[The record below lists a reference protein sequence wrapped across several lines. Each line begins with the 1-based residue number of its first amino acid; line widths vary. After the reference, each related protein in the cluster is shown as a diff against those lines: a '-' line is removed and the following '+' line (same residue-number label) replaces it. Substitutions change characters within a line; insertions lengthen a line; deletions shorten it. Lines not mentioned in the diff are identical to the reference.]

1 MRVLLI
7 NPFYPISET
16 PSPPLGLAFLAGA
29 LEQAGNPVKL
39 MDCVVFPYSRDY
51 LASMLRD
58 FKPDLVGATAVTMT
72 VDHALEALEAVKA
85 MDPSLTT
92 VIGGPHATFCATNIL
107 QSYDQVDVVVCGE
120 GENTLVALT
129 RALETH
135 APWEKIAG
143 IAFRNGNRIVRTAAP
158 PLADLDE
165 LAPPARQL
173 IPLGRYRALGMPVS
187 MTTSRGCPF
196 KCIFCV
202 GRKMV
207 GARIRYR
214 DPVRVVDEMEDLSVM
229 DFHQINLAD
238 DLFTANPD
246 HCLAVCNEIVDRGL
260 KVKWTSFARVD
271 TVSRKVLEKMRQAG
285 CTTVSFGVE
294 SGSPEMLR
302 RIKKGITLEQVVHA
316 MQLCRDCGID
326 PHASF
331 ILGLPG
337 ETETTLAQTVTFGD
351 HLKAMGVSHGFHILA
366 PFPGT
371 DVRERVDE
379 YDLQILSD
387 DWRQYHAN
395 RAIIRTAGVQSE
407 TMDAVVIDGER
418 QFDRWLGEIARIR
431 EDGRGTAEA
440 IWPLVRLEHT
450 VVIYD
455 MMMKRLIEEK
465 GDWPAEKSDQVDA
478 TPMGKL
484 IHRLSGELDHPP
496 ARIRAAIEFAAGQRY
511 LTRNTANGRI
521 RWSWVDY
528 L

>member
-29 LEQAGNPVKL
+29 LEQAGNQVKL
-39 MDCVVFPYSRDY
+39 LDCVVFPYSRSY

-72 VDHALEALEAVKA
+72 VDHALETLEAVKA
-85 MDPSLTT
+85 LNPSVTT
-92 VIGGPHATFCATNIL
+92 VIGGPHATFCETEIL
-107 QSYDQVDVVVCGE
+107 QSCGPVDVVACGE
-120 GENTLVALT
+120 GEHTLVALT
-129 RALETH
+129 HALETQT
-135 APWEKIAG
+135 PWEGIAG
-143 IAFRNGNRIVRTAAP
+143 IAFRSGNRIVRTAAA

-165 LAPPARQL
+165 LAPPARHL

-207 GARIRYR
+207 GARVRYR
-214 DPVRVVDEMEDLSVM
+214 DPIRVVDEMENLCAM

-238 DLFTANPD
+238 DLFTANSD
-246 HCLAVCNEIVDRGL
+246 HCLAVCNEILSRGL
-260 KVKWTSFARVD
+260 KVNWTSFARVD

-294 SGSPEMLR
+294 SGSPDMLR
-302 RIKKGITLEQVVHA
+302 RIKKGITLEQAVRA

-337 ETETTLAQTVTFGD
+337 ETETTLAQTLAFGD
-351 HLKAMGVSHGFHILA
+351 RLKAMGVSHGFHILT

-371 DVRERVDE
+371 DVRTRVDE

-387 DWRQYHAN
+387 DWRRYHAN
-395 RAIIRTAGVQSE
+395 RAVIRTAGVRPE

-418 QFDRWLGEIARIR
+418 QFDRWLEEIARIR
-431 EDGRGTAEA
+431 EDGRATAEA
-440 IWPLVRLEHT
+440 VWPLVRLEHT
-450 VVIYD
+450 VVLYD
-455 MMMKRLIEEK
+455 MMMKRLIEDK
-465 GDWPAEKSDQVDA
+465 GDWSAEKSDEADL
-478 TPMGKL
+478 TPTEKL
-484 IHRLSGELDHPP
+484 IHRLSAELDHPP
-496 ARIRAAIEFAAGQRY
+496 ARIQAAIEFAVGQRY
-511 LTRNTANGRI
+511 LTRSAANGRI
-521 RWSWVDY
+521 HWSWVDY

>member
-29 LEQAGNPVKL
+29 LERAGNPVRL
-39 MDCVVFPYSRDY
+39 LDCVVFPYDKGY
-51 LASMLRD
+51 LASVLKD

-72 VDHALEALEAVKA
+72 VDHALGVLDAVKA
-85 MDPSLTT
+85 LNPSLTT
-92 VIGGPHATFCATNIL
+92 VIGGPHATFCATEIL
-107 QSYDQVDVVVCGE
+107 QSCDQVDVVVCGE
-120 GENTLVALT
+120 GENTLVALAH
-129 RALETH
+129 ALGTD
-135 APWEKIAG
+135 APWEKTAG
-143 IAFRNGNRIVRTAAP
+143 IVFRDGNRIVKTAAV
-158 PLADLDE
+158 PLAELDE
-165 LAPPARQL
+165 LAPPARHL

-207 GARIRYR
+207 GARVRYR
-214 DPVRVVDEMEDLSVM
+214 DPVRVVDEMQALCAME
-229 DFHQINLAD
+229 FHQINLAD

-246 HCLAVCNEIVDRGL
+246 HCLAVCNEILNRGL

-271 TVSRKVLEKMRQAG
+271 TVSRRILEKMHQAG
-285 CTTVSFGVE
+285 CTTISFGVE
-294 SGSPEMLR
+294 SGSPDMLR

-337 ETETTLAQTVTFGD
+337 ETETTLAQTLAFGER
-351 HLKAMGVSHGFHILA
+351 LKDMGVSHGFHILA

-379 YDLQILSD
+379 YDLQIESD
-387 DWRQYHAN
+387 DWRRYHAN
-395 RAIIRTAGVQSE
+395 RAVIRTAGVRSE

-418 QFDRWLGEIARIR
+418 QFDRWLGELARIR
-431 EDGRGTAEA
+431 EDGRATDET

-465 GDWPAEKSDQVDA
+465 GNWPAETSDDA
-478 TPMGKL
+478 DETPTMKL
-484 IHRLSGELDHPP
+484 IQRLSGELDHPP
-496 ARIRAAIEFAAGQRY
+496 ARIRAAIEFAFGQRY
-511 LTRNTANGRI
+511 LTRNAENGWI
-521 RWSWVDY
+521 HWSWVDY

>member
-29 LEQAGNPVKL
+29 LERAGNPVKL
-39 MDCVVFPYSRDY
+39 LDCVVFPYSRNY
-51 LASMLRD
+51 LASTLRD

-72 VDHALEALEAVKA
+72 VDHALDALEAVKSL
-85 MDPSLTT
+85 DPSLTT
-92 VIGGPHATFCATNIL
+92 VIGGPHATFCATDIL
-107 QSYDQVDVVVCGE
+107 RSCDQVDVVVCGE
-120 GENTLVALT
+120 GENTIVALT
-129 RALETH
+129 QAIETNLPLEG
-135 APWEKIAG
+135 IAG
-143 IAFRNGNRIVRTAAP
+143 IAFRKGNRIATTAEA
-158 PLADLDE
+158 PLADLNE
-165 LAPPARQL
+165 LAPPARHL

-207 GARIRYR
+207 GARVRYH
-214 DPVRVVDEMEDLSVM
+214 DPVRVVDEMERLSVM

-246 HCLAVCNEIVDRGL
+246 HCLAVCNEIMDRGL

-271 TVSRKVLEKMRQAG
+271 TVSRRILEKMRLAG

-294 SGSPEMLR
+294 SGSPDMLR
-302 RIKKGITLEQVVHA
+302 RVKKGITLEQVVRA
-316 MQLCRDCGID
+316 VQLCLDCGID

-337 ETETTLAQTVTFGD
+337 ETEATLAQTLAFGER
-351 HLKAMGVSHGFHILA
+351 LKDMGVSHGFHILA

-371 DVRERVDE
+371 DVRERVDD
-379 YDLQILSD
+379 YDLQIVSD

-395 RAIIRTAGVQSE
+395 RAVIRTAGVQSE
-407 TMDAVVIDGER
+407 IMDAVVIDGER

-431 EDGRGTAEA
+431 EEGRATTQE

-465 GDWPAEKSDQVDA
+465 GVWPAEKSDNADA
-478 TPMGKL
+478 PLTGKL

-496 ARIRAAIEFAAGQRY
+496 ERIRAAIEFAAGQGC
-511 LTRNTANGRI
+511 LTRNTINERI
-521 RWSWVDY
+521 QWSWVDY

>member
-1 MRVLLI
+1 LRVLLI
-7 NPFYPISET
+7 NPYYPISET

-29 LEQAGNPVKL
+29 LERAGNQVKL
-39 MDCVVFPYSRDY
+39 LDCVVFPFSRDL

-58 FKPDLVGATAVTMT
+58 FHPELVGSTAVTMT
-72 VDHALEALEAVKA
+72 VDHALEALESVKA
-85 MDPSLTT
+85 LDPSITT
-92 VIGGPHATFCATNIL
+92 VIGGPHATFCATDIL
-107 QSYDQVDVVVCGE
+107 QSCDQVDVVVCGE

-129 RALETH
+129 KALESK
-135 APWEKIAG
+135 ASWEGIPG
-143 IAFRNGNRIVRTAAP
+143 IAFRDGHRIAATASP
-158 PLADLDE
+158 PLADLDD
-165 LAPPARQL
+165 LAPPARHL

-187 MTTSRGCPF
+187 MTTSRGCPY

-207 GARIRYR
+207 GARVRYR
-214 DPVRVVDEMEDLSVM
+214 DPVRVVDEMEDLSTL

-238 DLFTANPD
+238 DLFTANAD
-246 HCLAVCNEIVDRGL
+246 HCLAVCNEILYRGL
-260 KVKWTSFARVD
+260 RVNWTSFARVD
-271 TVSRKVLEKMRQAG
+271 TVSRQMLDKMRQAG

-294 SGSPEMLR
+294 SGSPKMLR

-337 ETETTLAQTVTFGD
+337 ETEKTLRQTLAFGER
-351 HLKAMGVSHGFHILA
+351 LKAMGVSHGFHILA

-387 DWRQYHAN
+387 DWRRYHAN

-407 TMDAVVIDGER
+407 TMDAIVIDGER
-418 QFDRWLGEIARIR
+418 QFDQWLGDIGRTR
-431 EDGRGTAEA
+431 EEGRATAEE

-465 GDWPAEKSDQVDA
+465 GDWPAGKSDKTDA
-478 TPMGKL
+478 HPIGKL
-484 IHRLSGELDHPP
+484 IRRLSGELNHPP
-496 ARIRAAIEFAAGQRY
+496 ARIRAAIEFAAGKRY
-511 LTRNTANGRI
+511 LARNTANGRVH
-521 RWSWVDY
+521 WSWVDY

>member
-1 MRVLLI
+1 M
-7 NPFYPISET
+7 P
-16 PSPPLGLAFLAGA
+16 
-29 LEQAGNPVKL
+29 
-39 MDCVVFPYSRDY
+39 
-51 LASMLRD
+51 
-58 FKPDLVGATAVTMT
+58 FKPSKRSK
-72 VDHALEALEAVKA
+72 AL
-85 MDPSLTT
+85 DPSLTT
-92 VIGGPHATFCATNIL
+92 VIGGPHATFCATDIL
-107 QSYDQVDVVVCGE
+107 RSCDQVDGVVCGE
-120 GENTLVALT
+120 GEKALVALT
-129 RALETH
+129 QAVETH
-135 APWEKIAG
+135 APWEGIAG
-143 IAFRNGNRIVRTAAP
+143 IAFRKGNRIVKTAAA

-165 LAPPARQL
+165 LAPPARHL

-207 GARIRYR
+207 GARVRYR
-214 DPVRVVDEMEDLSVM
+214 DPIRVVDEMERLSVM

-238 DLFTANPD
+238 DLFTANAD
-246 HCLAVCNEIVDRGL
+246 HCLAVCNEILSRGL

-271 TVSRKVLEKMRQAG
+271 TVSHRVLEKMHQAG

-294 SGSPEMLR
+294 SGSPDMLR

-337 ETETTLAQTVTFGD
+337 ETETTLAQTLAFGER
-351 HLKAMGVSHGFHILA
+351 LKDMGVSHGFHILA

-379 YDLQILSD
+379 YDLQILSN
-387 DWRQYHAN
+387 DWRRYHAN
-395 RAIIRTAGVQSE
+395 RAVIRTAGVKSE

-431 EDGRGTAEA
+431 EDGRATAEK

-455 MMMKRLIEEK
+455 MMMKRLIEDK
-465 GDWPAEKSDQVDA
+465 GNWPAETSDEADA
-478 TPMGKL
+478 NPTGKL
-484 IHRLSGELDHPP
+484 IDRLSGELDHPP
-496 ARIRAAIEFAAGQRY
+496 ARIRAAIEFALGQRY

-521 RWSWVDY
+521 HWSWVDY
-528 L
+528 F

>member
-7 NPFYPISET
+7 NPYYPISET

-29 LEQAGNPVKL
+29 LERTGNRVKL
-39 MDCVVFPYSRDY
+39 LDCVVFPFSRDW

-58 FKPDLVGATAVTMT
+58 FHPELVGATAVTMT
-72 VDHALEALEAVKA
+72 VDHALEALESVKA
-85 MDPSLTT
+85 LDPSITT
-92 VIGGPHATFCATNIL
+92 VIGGPHATFCATEIL
-107 QSYDQVDVVVCGE
+107 QSCDQVDVVVCGE

-129 RALETH
+129 KALESK
-135 APWEKIAG
+135 ASWEGIPG
-143 IAFRNGNRIVRTAAP
+143 IAFRDGHRIAATASP

-165 LAPPARQL
+165 LAPPARHL

-187 MTTSRGCPF
+187 MTTSRGCPY

-207 GARIRYR
+207 GARVRYR
-214 DPVRVVDEMEDLSVM
+214 DPVRVVDEMEDLSTL

-238 DLFTANPD
+238 DLFTANAD
-246 HCLAVCNEIVDRGL
+246 HCLAVCNEILNRGL
-260 KVKWTSFARVD
+260 RVKWTSFARVD
-271 TVSRKVLEKMRQAG
+271 TVSRQMLDKMRQAG

-337 ETETTLAQTVTFGD
+337 ETETTLRQTLAFGER
-351 HLKAMGVSHGFHILA
+351 LKAMGVSHGFHILA

-387 DWRQYHAN
+387 DWRRYHAN

-407 TMDAVVIDGER
+407 TMDAIVIDGER
-418 QFDRWLGEIARIR
+418 QFDQWLGDIGRIR
-431 EDGRGTAEA
+431 EEGRATAEE

-465 GDWPAEKSDQVDA
+465 GDWPAEKSDKADA
-478 TPMGKL
+478 HPIGKL
-484 IHRLSGELDHPP
+484 IRRLSGELDHPQ
-496 ARIRAAIEFAAGQRY
+496 ARIRAAIEFAAGKRY
-511 LTRNTANGRI
+511 LTRNTANGRVH
-521 RWSWVDY
+521 WSWVDY